1 MKKVYPRYAEQVA
14 FYAVG
19 TDPTESLEH
28 LEEVRQKADYP
39 WPVAVQNSNLTRDLR
54 VVVQSTKIA
63 FDAQGVIIYREG
75 FGKGGPDEWHQVFK
89 ELAMTPATRVSG
101 DTHP

>member
-1 MKKVYPRYAEQVA
+1 MKEVYPRYTDQVA

-19 TDPTESLEH
+19 TDPTESLEQ

-39 WPVAVQNSNLTRDLR
+39 WPVALPDSHLIRDLR
-54 VVVQSTKIA
+54 VTVQSTKIA

-75 FGKGGPDEWHQVFK
+75 FGKGGPGEWHQVFK
-89 ELAMTPATRVSG
+89 GLANASG
-101 DTHP
+101 NEG